1 MFDHQVPILVI
12 VRWVIMI
19 TVSLRSELGN
29 WRGWDRISGSSEAE
43 KVMLWWRR
51 DRDAGHS
58 CGSGK
63 AWRKGHGVAITSLG
77 VGNEEVILG
86 SSY

>member
-1 MFDHQVPILVI
+1 
-12 VRWVIMI
+12 MI
-19 TVSLRSELGN
+19 TVSLGSELGN
-29 WRGWDRISGSSEAE
+29 RRGWNRISGSSEAE

-51 DRDAGHS
+51 DRHAGHG

-63 AWRKGHGVAITSLG
+63 GWREGHGVATTSLG
-77 VGNEEVILG
+77 VGNEGVILG